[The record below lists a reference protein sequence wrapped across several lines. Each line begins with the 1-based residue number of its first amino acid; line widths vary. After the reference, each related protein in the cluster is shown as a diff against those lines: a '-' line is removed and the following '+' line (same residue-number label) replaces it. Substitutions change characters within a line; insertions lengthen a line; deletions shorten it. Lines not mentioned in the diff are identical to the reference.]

1 MERKETEMIVLK
13 DVDENNWRLGL
24 TVSQEQQRFVSD
36 SAKILARAYAYR
48 EHRSRAYVIYNDDV
62 PVGMVMYYDCEELC
76 AYDFS
81 QLFIDERYQG
91 HGFGKAAARLIL
103 DEMRNDG
110 KYKKVILCYIDG
122 NNAAENMYRSLGFYH
137 TGERDGDEIIMEKI
151 LKS

>member
-1 MERKETEMIVLK
+1 MIKLK
-13 DVDENNWRLGL
+13 TVGTDNWRLGL
-24 TVSQEQQRFVSD
+24 TVSQEQKRFVSD

-48 EHRSRAYVIYNDDV
+48 EHRSRAYVVYNDDV
-62 PVGMVMYYDCEELC
+62 PVGMVMYYDCEELD

-91 HGFGKAAARLIL
+91 QGFGKAAAQMIL
-103 DEMRNDG
+103 DEMKSDG

-122 NNAAENMYRSLGFYH
+122 NKAAKNMYRSLGFYP

-151 LKS
+151 L

>member
-1 MERKETEMIVLK
+1 MVVLK
-13 DVDENNWRLGL
+13 AVDENNWRLGL
-24 TVSQEQQRFVSD
+24 KVSQEQKRFVSD

-48 EHRSRAYVIYNDDV
+48 EHRSRAYVVYNDAV

-122 NNAAENMYRSLGFYH
+122 NKPAENMYKGLGFHH

>member
-13 DVDENNWRLGL
+13 AVDENNWRFGL
-24 TVSQEQQRFVSD
+24 TVSQEQKRFVSD

-62 PVGMVMYYDCEELC
+62 PVGMVMYYDCEELD

-81 QLFIDERYQG
+81 QLFIDERYQRQ
-91 HGFGKAAARLIL
+91 GFGKAAARLIL
-103 DEMRNDG
+103 DEMQNDG

-122 NNAAENMYRSLGFYH
+122 NKPAENMYKGLGFYH
-137 TGERDGDEIIMEKI
+137 TGGRDGDEIIMEKI
-151 LKS
+151 L